1 MPIDT
6 TSDGRF
12 AVHCGIEDLKWIS
25 RALFAALRSDPSV
38 DMDESDP
45 LIDIQ
50 AVLRQ
55 EVGLTGAD
63 ISDHSQWERFLRT
76 TVPVPC
82 EQHSAAYDE
91 KKQNL

>member
-6 TSDGRF
+6 ASDGRF
-12 AVHCGIEDLKWIS
+12 AVHCGIEDLKRIS
-25 RALFAALRSDPSV
+25 RALFAALRPDPSA

-45 LIDIQ
+45 LIDIRTVGQ
-50 AVLRQ
+50 Q
-55 EVGLTGAD
+55 EAGRAGAD
-63 ISDHSQWERFLRT
+63 SSDHSQWERFLRT

-91 KKQNL
+91 KKRNP